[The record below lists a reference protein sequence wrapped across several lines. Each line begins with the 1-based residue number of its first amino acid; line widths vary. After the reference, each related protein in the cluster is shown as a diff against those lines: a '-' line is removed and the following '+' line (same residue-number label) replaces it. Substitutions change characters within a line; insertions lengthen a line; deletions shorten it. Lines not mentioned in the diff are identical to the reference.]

1 MWLGRAHSLGP
12 LARPHLLAAPRGLA
26 SSRHGG
32 LSAVRLLHGHT
43 GLQVEFRGAREGRHR
58 FCHVLL
64 DEAVAGLPRSGLGI
78 GLCVLRAGRE
88 AGGRGRTAGRRAPA
102 RGTACHPPSSGQIRE
117 GSTRLAFAAS
127 PPAPAATVSHLYR
140 GEWCSWSSLTCM
152 VDDAGYA
159 DMAGDR
165 DNHRWMSSH
174 LTVITRPTGVEG
186 AFRVPGEGG
195 RERLSPCGPEV
206 ATPPAGQ
213 LSHQGRRDPR
223 EPTQVPGGL
232 LRRLR

>member
-1 MWLGRAHSLGP
+1 MAGTGSQPRTAGQTPSAGRPAWPGLFTSWWPQCGQTSSQPHGAPSGVPGRTGREASLLPCSVRRSRRGP
-12 LARPHLLAAPRGLA
+12 A
-26 SSRHGG
+26 
-32 LSAVRLLHGHT
+32 T
-43 GLQVEFRGAREGRHR
+43 FGAGNWPLCPEGR
-58 FCHVLL
+58 
-64 DEAVAGLPRSGLGI
+64 
-78 GLCVLRAGRE
+78 
-88 AGGRGRTAGRRAPA
+88 AGGRGTRQN
-102 RGTACHPPSSGQIRE
+102 RGTACTGARHGLPPTFFGTDPGGQH
-117 GSTRLAFAAS
+117 SARLRGFS
-127 PPAPAATVSHLYR
+127 PAPAAAVSHLYR